1 MPGWGKRKRARQ
13 VGARRDGEYEMQQT
27 LPMILILL
35 LSAGCA
41 TAPPPPA
48 YSSAPP
54 PPAYERV
61 PALAGHPPASHAPAA
76 PRPIKAIGAGVLA
89 QNAVEG
95 YMDSMEGELRG
106 QLRGSGIVIQ
116 RSGDM
121 LLLNIRDGLLFS
133 SDALSLSSHGES
145 FLERIAYTVRKF
157 DSSLVVVNGYTDT
170 TGTSTQNLT
179 VSQKR
184 ADAVV
189 KQLADEGVE
198 QKRLAGKGF
207 GDEILEIPTGPNVA
221 EPRNRRI
228 EIRISPLVKS

>member
-1 MPGWGKRKRARQ
+1 MRQ
-13 VGARRDGEYEMQQT
+13 AFPVM
-27 LPMILILL
+27 LILL
-35 LSAGCA
+35 LTAGCE
-41 TAPPPPA
+41 TRPPPSPYA
-48 YSSAPP
+48 GPP
-54 PPAYERV
+54 PPAYEPL
-61 PALAGHPPASHAPAA
+61 PALAVHPPAPHVAA
-76 PRPIKAIGAGVLA
+76 GPKPVKPIGAGILA

-95 YMDSMEGELRG
+95 YMDRMEGELRA
-106 QLRGSGIVIQ
+106 QLHGSGIVIQ

-133 SDALSLSSHGES
+133 SDTLSISSHGES
-145 FLERIAYTVRKF
+145 FLDRIAYTVRKF

-170 TGTSTQNLT
+170 TGTSGQNLT

-189 KQLADEGVE
+189 KQLADDGVE
-198 QKRLAGKGF
+198 QKRLAGRGF
-207 GDEILEIPTGPNVA
+207 GDEILEIPTGSNVA